1 MLFVK
6 RQLFVVFICHMC
18 WVVCSI
24 ISYQPQQG
32 CCSAPHCYTSYY
44 LNMLSFFI
52 SQCLEIKYFH
62 LFMGHRKY
70 YRKIINLIR
79 FSIFLFCWWIWWV
92 FIKCSPGENINLS
105 SSCSNVQT
113 YIMWKPGSTVKQ
125 LGCPLGNIRARSN
138 LLVNR
143 VCN

>member
-1 MLFVK
+1 MLPIIIQLATSFISHNNNQTPHKKYTKTEVVNFRAGISFKTLTIHNFQLLFVK

-44 LNMLSFFI
+44 LNMSSFFI

-70 YRKIINLIR
+70 QRKIINLIR
-79 FSIFLFCWWIWWV
+79 FSIFLFC
-92 FIKCSPGENINLS
+92 
-105 SSCSNVQT
+105 
-113 YIMWKPGSTVKQ
+113 
-125 LGCPLGNIRARSN
+125 
-138 LLVNR
+138 
-143 VCN
+143 